1 MLYPGVTNNSIDTL
15 PIIILAPSSFIH
27 ISPDIDILF
36 FNSIILFAVP
46 RNESSMV
53 AHRKQLGGRTSH
65 CNLLGRGVVRVI
77 MPIVAVLQFVQFR
90 HLFSAM
96 NSKHI
101 TPLPSAAPFTT
112 DQDDARTLHTTISG
126 SDDNKH
132 IRSTST
138 SVTPPSYMKLPLP
151 DSSLPPVSIGACCGM
166 EHRLARNIPTIVYA
180 IGNSRLL
187 VHLKWDDVLWNTIFD
202 EQ

>member
-1 MLYPGVTNNSIDTL
+1 MWQTIALTRCSSSSFI
-15 PIIILAPSSFIH
+15 SFIH
-27 ISPDIDILF
+27 ISAHIDILF
-36 FNSIILFAVP
+36 FNSAILFAVP
-46 RNESSMV
+46 HDESSMV
-53 AHRKQLGGRTSH
+53 AHHKQLGGRKSH
-65 CNLLGRGVVRVI
+65 CNLLGWGVVRVRVI
-77 MPIVAVLQFVQFR
+77 MPIIAVLQFVQFR
-90 HLFSAM
+90 HLFSMM
-96 NSKHI
+96 NSKQHI
-101 TPLPSAAPFTT
+101 TPLPSVAPFTT
-112 DQDDARTLHTTISG
+112 DQDDARTLHSTISR

-132 IRSTST
+132 ILRSTST